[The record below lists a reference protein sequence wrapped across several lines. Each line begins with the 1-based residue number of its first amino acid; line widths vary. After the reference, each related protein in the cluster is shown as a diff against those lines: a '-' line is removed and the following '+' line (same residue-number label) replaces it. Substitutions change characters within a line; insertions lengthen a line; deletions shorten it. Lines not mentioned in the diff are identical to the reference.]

1 MFDIVTL
8 GTITRDVFIRSPL
21 FGAAKEKSRVERITF
36 ASGEAQCFALGSKI
50 KVEKPVFAGGG
61 GAHNAAI
68 TFARQ
73 GFRTAVIGAI
83 GDDLAGKEI
92 VKSLKSEGIR
102 PFVGTR
108 EKLGTGYAVILMAPG
123 GERTI
128 LVYRGATDAIRN
140 EDISHAKTK
149 ARWAYVVPGEI
160 PLSVIGSFVSSMKKN
175 GTKIAMNPSRQY
187 LSMKKSEIEKLFGRL
202 DAIIMNREEAS
213 LFTNV
218 PYREE
223 RKIFKELDRIVPGIA
238 VMTDGARGASAS
250 DGSYVYRAGIFRDRG
265 VLDRTGAGDAF
276 GSGFVAGLLQGG
288 GDVGHALRLGAAN
301 ATSVV
306 ECVGATAGVLRA
318 RDFSRPRWK
327 NVELDIERL

>member
-21 FGAAKEKSRVERITF
+21 FGTTKEKNRIKAVESDSNET
-36 ASGEAQCFALGSKI
+36 QCFALGSKI
-50 KVEKPVFAGGG
+50 KVERPIFTGGG
-61 GAHNAAI
+61 GAHNTAV

-73 GFRTAVIGAI
+73 GFRTAVISAV

-92 VKSLKSEGIR
+92 IKNLKSEGVR
-102 PFVGTR
+102 PFVSVR
-108 EKLGTGYAVILMAPG
+108 KKIGTGYSVILIAPG

-128 LVYRGATDAIRN
+128 LVYRGAADSIRN
-140 EDISHAKTK
+140 EDIPYAKTK

-160 PLSVIGSFVSSMKKN
+160 PLSVIHSFISSMKKN

-213 LFTNV
+213 LLTNI

-223 RKIFKELDRIVPGIA
+223 YKIFKELDRIIPGIV
-238 VMTDGARGASAS
+238 VMTDGPRGASAS

-265 VLDRTGAGDAF
+265 VVDRTGAGDAF
-276 GSGFVAGLLQGG
+276 GSGFIAGLLRGG
-288 GDVGHALRLGAAN
+288 GDIGYALRLASAN

-306 ECVGATAGVLRA
+306 EYIGATAGILHEK
-318 RDFSRPRWK
+318 DFSRPRWK
-327 NVELDIERL
+327 NIELDIDRL